1 MSVHYQL
8 EVQHLA
14 RGQRQNLER
23 RGDEAGHRR
32 SQGGRFPLSEPR
44 ETDPGRAAPGAGT
57 GFPQVPI
64 KHSGT

>member
-14 RGQRQNLER
+14 RGQSLER

-32 SQGGRFPLSEPR
+32 SQGGRFPLREPR

-57 GFPQVPI
+57 RFPQVPI